1 MVFGF
6 VLKAV
11 QVRQELNKWASDHT
25 NGLIIDLLPRG
36 SVKSETVQVYGNALY
51 FKGAW
56 ENKFDKSSTK
66 DNEFHQGKEV
76 HVPFMRSYESQYIMA
91 CDGFKVLGLPYQ
103 QGLDNT
109 KRKFS
114 IYFYLPD

>member
-36 SVKSETVQVYGNALY
+36 SVKSETVQ
-51 FKGAW
+51 
-56 ENKFDKSSTK
+56 SSTK

-103 QGLDNT
+103 QGLDDT